1 MRQLLTGTLPEAK
14 KPALRAQLQAAG
26 YDPDII
32 EDVAKSPM
40 DGREVDRLISYGIL
54 GKPGNIVQELA
65 KWARGADGD
74 AKLARFAQAAN
85 DNNKTPDEIRS
96 LLEQAYRE
104 AGMPPEQATDAAMGV
119 LVRSRLAESPSAQE
133 VATSVRL
140 TLGQTATPPQIHRI
154 LSRLAEQGVIAKEDI
169 PRIGLETMR
178 QIREAAAPPVVSP
191 ADLAR
196 AIRQSSAEAPE
207 AVRAL
212 RSALTDSRIPAA
224 KAVEAMVSAC
234 GGRADR
240 DTYEG
245 LMAAI
250 TAQEHY
256 PIGRRNALMD
266 ALGARMLRPGMERAG
281 ADGSAR
287 MSAVTDILGSAPDGA
302 RLRGALDELRRQG
315 VADNTAV
322 GDILGRLQ
330 RGEELLRNRQGLGKL
345 REFMDAIAKFGAE
358 RVDDCLDQT
367 KPLVIEGQKISA
379 ETIAGLLDG
388 SIAAPDPE
396 RTRRIV
402 AELQARTPLGR
413 IRGMLA
419 DDRLSVTRELLGGGN
434 LRTDTRIYTIAEIN
448 AALEGK

>member
-1 MRQLLTGTLPEAK
+1 MREFLTGTLPEVK
-14 KPALRAQLQAAG
+14 KPALRAQLHAAG

-32 EDVAKSPM
+32 EDMSKSPM
-40 DGREVDRLISYGIL
+40 RLDEVQELIAYGIL
-54 GKPGNIVQELA
+54 GKPGDIV
-65 KWARGADGD
+65 G
-74 AKLARFAQAAN
+74 KLAEIAKGPKGDERLAAFARAAN
-85 DNNKTPDEIRS
+85 DNNKTPDEIRG

-104 AGMPPEQATDAAMGV
+104 LGMPPERAANAAIDV
-119 LVRSRLAESPSAQE
+119 LVRSRLADSATFQE

-140 TLGQTATPPQIHRI
+140 ALGQTATPPQIHRI
-154 LSRLAEQGVIAKEDI
+154 LSRLAEQGAITKEDI

-178 QIREAAAPPVVSP
+178 QIREAAAPPAVSP

-266 ALGARMLRPGMERAG
+266 SLGAAMLRPGIERAG
-281 ADGSAR
+281 ADGQAR

-345 REFMDAIAKFGAE
+345 REFMDAIAKFGVE
-358 RVDDCLDQT
+358 RVDDCLDQA

-379 ETIAGLLDG
+379 ETVKGLLDG

-448 AALEGK
+448 AALDGK